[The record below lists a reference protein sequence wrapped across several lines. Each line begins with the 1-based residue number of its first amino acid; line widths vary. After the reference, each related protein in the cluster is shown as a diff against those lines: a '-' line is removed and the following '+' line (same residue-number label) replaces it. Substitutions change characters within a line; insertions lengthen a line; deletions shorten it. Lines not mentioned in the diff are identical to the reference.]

1 MALAIKAE
9 HCYAECHIK
18 ILYAECHYAECR
30 YAEPSG
36 AVAEPESL
44 VILPNFGLIYLC
56 KKLYSIDYDL
66 DKWRKKVFRF
76 RLYFH

>member
-9 HCYAECHIK
+9 HWYAECHIK

-30 YAEPSG
+30 YAESHYAQRSG

-44 VILPNFGLIYLC
+44 VILPNLALIYLC

-66 DKWRKKVFRF
+66 DKWRKKSF
-76 RLYFH
+76 